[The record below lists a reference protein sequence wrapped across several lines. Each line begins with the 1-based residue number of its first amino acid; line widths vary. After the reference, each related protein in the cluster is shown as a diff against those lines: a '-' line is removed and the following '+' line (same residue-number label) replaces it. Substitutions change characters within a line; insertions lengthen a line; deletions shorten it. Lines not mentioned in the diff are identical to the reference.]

1 MENLSKLEA
10 EIKTLEQENINYKA
24 KLDEARKIYD
34 LSTEYLKLKKQ
45 ELQLRKAFETEKQ
58 N

>member
-10 EIKTLEQENINYKA
+10 EIKTIEQENLNHKA
-24 KLDEARKIYD
+24 KLDEARKIYE
-34 LSTEYLKLKKQ
+34 LSTEFLKLKKQ
-45 ELQLRKAFETEKQ
+45 ELELRKAFETEKQ